1 MKAETRKP
9 SAGPKRNVARA
20 DDGGDRGHGFTVLEA
35 VTAASEHSD
44 DLQETLQHIVEV
56 IARRTN
62 TDVCSIYLLEARVQ
76 RLTLRASTGLVR
88 SAVGKVVM
96 NVGEGLTGTVIE
108 KLEPVMAVDAMSHPR
123 FKFFPETGEERY
135 HSFLGVPILERGTPL
150 GVLVVQTLRRR
161 KFSSGEVRL
170 LRAIAAQLA
179 GVLVQARLVEDLR
192 SKEQE
197 RREYKQRMVGA
208 MKRLH
213 AYENRIEAVEAPA
226 RRRTREGRLNGLP
239 AAPGFGRGRAH
250 ILRPPVSFAAIDER
264 RAEDVAAERMRFQRA
279 VTESIREL
287 EALKVR
293 LARRLPEFDGAIIDT
308 HRMMLEDRGFTG
320 KAEAHIKSGLVAE
333 AALKRVVDEY
343 VARFAEIHDEYLSER
358 AADVKD
364 VGLRLLRNL
373 LGVEE
378 PERTLE
384 RDSVLV
390 AEDITLSDLGLIDH
404 EHLNGIVLM
413 TGGVTSHASIL
424 AKSFEIP
431 TVVGAQPTAAE
442 EVHEGDHVLVDGN
455 SGVVFVNPPS
465 DVVREYDR
473 LDREYRAFNRELEP
487 LRGLSAETTDGRR
500 VNLYANIGLIGDLLF
515 VHRHGADGIGLYR
528 TEFPFLTYRDFPD
541 EEEQV
546 ALYARAVRG
555 MEGKPVTIRTLDIGA
570 DKYPAYLNLAREEN
584 PFLGWRSIR
593 ISLEMPELFKTQ
605 IRAIL
610 RVGTLGRV
618 RLLLPMISGL
628 EEIRRAMELI
638 EEAKDELR
646 RQGQDFDPTVPIGM
660 MVEVPSAVTLASHLV
675 REVDFFSI
683 GTNDLIQY
691 LLAVDRNNSRVAT
704 LYEPLHPAVLQAIHD
719 TVQAAKGAGKWVGM
733 CGEMA
738 SDPLCTVVLLG
749 LGLDD
754 LSMGPFFIPVVKR
767 IIRSV
772 PHAAVRALARDVL
785 GLATV
790 KEVKGY
796 LFDGMRSLGI
806 LELMEMY
813 H

>member
-1 MKAETRKP
+1 MKVETRKP
-9 SAGPKRNVARA
+9 SAGPKRNGARA
-20 DDGGDRGHGFTVLEA
+20 DGGGDRSHGFTVLEA

-96 NVGEGLTGTVIE
+96 SVGEGLTGTVIE

-213 AYENRIEAVEAPA
+213 AYENRIEAGEAPA

-320 KAEAHIKSGLVAE
+320 KAETHIKAGLVAE

-431 TVVGAQPTAAE
+431 TVVGAQPTAGE
-442 EVHEGDHVLVDGN
+442 EVHEGDQVLVDGN

-628 EEIRRAMELI
+628 EEIRRAKELI

-660 MVEVPSAVTLASHLV
+660 MVEVPSAVALASHLV

>member
-1 MKAETRKP
+1 MKVETRKP
-9 SAGPKRNVARA
+9 SAGPKGNGAHA
-20 DDGGDRGHGFTVLEA
+20 DGGGDRSHGFTVLEA
-35 VTAASEHSD
+35 VTEASEHSE

-96 NVGEGLTGTVIE
+96 SVGEGLTGTVIE

-161 KFSSGEVRL
+161 KFSSSEIRL

-179 GVLVQARLVEDLR
+179 RVLVQARLVEDLR

-213 AYENRIEAVEAPA
+213 AYENRIEAVEGPA

-320 KAEAHIKSGLVAE
+320 KAETHIKSGLGAE

-378 PERTLE
+378 IERTLE
-384 RDSVLV
+384 RDTVLV
-390 AEDITLSDLGLIDH
+390 AEEITLSDLGLIDH

-455 SGVVFVNPPS
+455 SGVVFLNPPS

-487 LRGLSAETTDGRR
+487 LRGLAAETTDGRR

-628 EEIRRAMELI
+628 EEIRRAKELI

-660 MVEVPSAVTLASHLV
+660 MVEVPSAVALASHLV